1 MGTAKRE
8 RQKQGRQV
16 RLEQAMAEQKR
27 KQRVRSVRN
36 IGLIIVAIIVAL
48 LVTSRFFGGD
58 DKAPVNTT
66 ASTASSSA
74 SDAATSTT
82 GATATSTPTTPA
94 AFTYGTGACPN
105 ADGSSPKTIDFTS
118 APQLCIDPAKTY
130 VATFDTTAGTVKV
143 KLDATATPGT
153 TNNFVVLSRYHY
165 YDATTIFRTAD
176 SIGIIQGGSPHD
188 NTNADKGPGYDLPDE
203 GFDFNS
209 LAGASTGQPTG
220 GPYKYAAGDLVMA
233 RSGKA
238 NGAGAQFFFG
248 ATDAVSGLDS
258 QGVYV
263 KFGTATEGIDV
274 LKKILDSG
282 GSGATAPNPAVTINT
297 VTISET

>member
-16 RLEQAMAEQKR
+16 RLEQAIADQKR
-27 KQRVRSVRN
+27 KQRMRSLRN
-36 IGLIIVAIIVAL
+36 VGLIIVAIVVAL

-58 DKAPVNTT
+58 SKTPVAT
-66 ASTASSSA
+66 TASSSSA
-74 SDAATSTT
+74 DTATSTT
-82 GATATSTPTTPA
+82 LATSTTAGSSAPAA
-94 AFTYGTGACPN
+94 AFTYGSGACPN
-105 ADGSSPKTIDFTS
+105 ADGSSPRTIDFTA

-143 KLDATATPGT
+143 KLDPTTTPGT

-165 YDATTIFRTAD
+165 YDNTTIFRTSA
-176 SIGIIQGGSPHD
+176 SIGIIQGGSPHG
-188 NTNADKGPGYDLPDE
+188 NTNSDKGPGYDLLDE

-209 LAGASTGQPTG
+209 LPGAATKQNSG
-220 GPYKYAAGDLVMA
+220 GPYKYVAGDLVMA
-233 RSGKA
+233 RSARA
-238 NGAGAQFFFG
+238 NGASAQFFFG
-248 ATDAVSGLDS
+248 ATDAVSNLDS

-263 KFGTATEGIDV
+263 KFGATTEGLDV

-282 GSGATAPNPAVTINT
+282 GAGDAAPNPAVTINT
-297 VTISET
+297 VTITES